1 MFEKVLI
8 ANREEIAVRIIHTC
22 KELDVEA
29 VAVYSD
35 ADEDAKHVRI
45 ADEAYRIGG
54 SKAKDSYL
62 DQESLLEAA
71 REAEVDA
78 IHPGYGFLAENESFA
93 ANVEESDFEWVGP
106 PSDAMADFGEKTKAR
121 KIMEQANVP
130 TVPGT
135 TDPVTEPAEVEA
147 FGEEHGYPLA
157 IKADGGGGG
166 RGLKIVHEPD
176 QIESKL
182 QEAIREGDAYFDNP
196 SVYLERFLENPR
208 HIEVQIIADEHG
220 NVRHLGE
227 RDCSI
232 QRRQQKLLEEA
243 PAPALDEETR
253 ENLCEAACRGVS
265 SAGYVNAG
273 TVEFLY
279 EDSGNQRSADSG
291 TADGDGEFYFIEV
304 NARIQVEH
312 GVSEELTGIDLVK
325 WQLRVAAGEELAFS
339 QENVERHGA
348 AMEFRLNA
356 EDPDNDFTPI
366 PGTLSTYN
374 PPRGI
379 GVRVD
384 DGVDEGDSITPF
396 YDSMFGKVIVTGED
410 RAEVIARGKRALEE
424 TEIDGVPTTIPFHQ
438 QLLEDDGF
446 LENEH
451 STTYVEEQLL
461 DE

>member
-8 ANREEIAVRIIHTC
+8 ANREEIAVRIIQACT
-22 KELDVEA
+22 ELDIEA

-35 ADEDAKHVRI
+35 ADEDAKHVRL
-45 ADEAYRIGG
+45 ADEAYRVGS
-54 SKAKDSYL
+54 SKAADSYL

-71 REAEVDA
+71 READVDA

-93 ANVEESDFEWVGP
+93 ANVESSGFEWIGP
-106 PSDAMADFGEKTKAR
+106 PSDVMADFGEKTRAR
-121 KIMEQANVP
+121 KIMSAADVP
-130 TVPGT
+130 VVPGT
-135 TDPVTEPAEVEA
+135 TDPVTDPEAVAA
-147 FGEEHGYPLA
+147 FGEEHGYPVA

-166 RGLKIVHEPD
+166 RGLKIVREPD
-176 QIESKL
+176 QIEEKL
-182 QEAIREGDAYFDNP
+182 REAIREGEAYFDNP
-196 SVYLERFLENPR
+196 NVYLERFLEAPR
-208 HIEVQIIADEHG
+208 HIEVQVIADEHG
-220 NVRHLGE
+220 TVRHLGE
-227 RDCSI
+227 RDCSV

-243 PAPALDEETR
+243 PAPGLDDDTR
-253 ENLCEAACRGVS
+253 ERLCEAACRGVS

-279 EDSGNQRSADSG
+279 DDSAD
-291 TADGDGEFYFIEV
+291 ANDDGEFYFLEV

-325 WQLRVAAGEELAFS
+325 WQLRVAAGEELTFD
-339 QENVERHGA
+339 QDEVEHRGA

-384 DGVDEGDSITPF
+384 DGVDESDAITPF

-410 RAEVIARGKRALEE
+410 RAEAIARGKRALA
-424 TEIDGVPTTIPFHQ
+424 EIEIEGIPTTIPFHRHI
-438 QLLEDDGF
+438 LEDEGF
-446 LENEH
+446 LENRH
-451 STTYVEEQLL
+451 STTYVEEELL
-461 DE
+461 EE

>member
-8 ANREEIAVRIIHTC
+8 ANREEIAVRIIHAC

-35 ADEDAKHVRI
+35 ADEDAKHVRV
-45 ADEAYRIGG
+45 ADEAYHIGG

-71 REAEVDA
+71 READADA

-93 ANVEESDFEWVGP
+93 ANVEASDFEWIGP
-106 PSDAMADFGEKTKAR
+106 PSEAMADFGEKTKAR

-130 TVPGT
+130 VVPGT
-135 TDPVTEPAEVEA
+135 AEPVTEPAAVEA

-166 RGLKIVHEPD
+166 RGLKVVYEPG

-182 QEAIREGDAYFDNP
+182 QEAVREGDAYFDNP
-196 SVYLERFLENPR
+196 NVYLERFLENPR

-232 QRRQQKLLEEA
+232 QRRQQKLVEEA
-243 PAPALDEETR
+243 PAPVLNDQTR
-253 ENLCEAACRGVS
+253 EDLCEAARRGVS

-279 EDSGNQRSADSG
+279 D
-291 TADGDGEFYFIEV
+291 DGEFYFIEV

-325 WQLRVAAGEELAFS
+325 WQLRVAAGEELSFD
-339 QENVERHGA
+339 QDDVERHGV

-384 DGVDEGDSITPF
+384 DGVDVGDSITPF

-410 RAEVIARGKRALEE
+410 RDEVIARGKRALTE
-424 TEIDGVPTTIPFHQ
+424 TDIEGIPTTIPFHQ
-438 QLLEDDGF
+438 QLLEDEGF

-451 STTYVEEQLL
+451 STTYVEKELIK
-461 DE
+461 E

>member
-1 MFEKVLI
+1 MFEKILI
-8 ANREEIAVRIIHTC
+8 ANREEIAVRIMQACT
-22 KELDVEA
+22 ELGIEA

-35 ADEDAKHVRI
+35 ADEDAKQVRL
-45 ADEAYRIGG
+45 ADEACHIGG
-54 SKAKDSYL
+54 SKATDSYL

-71 REAEVDA
+71 READVDA

-93 ANVEESDFEWVGP
+93 ANVEASDFEWIGP
-106 PSDAMADFGEKTKAR
+106 PSEAMADFGEKTKAR
-121 KIMEQANVP
+121 KIMEQADVP
-130 TVPGT
+130 VVPGT
-135 TDPVTEPAEVEA
+135 TDPVTDPEEVA
-147 FGEEHGYPLA
+147 TFGEEHGYPLA

-166 RGLKIVHEPD
+166 RGLKIVREPD
-176 QIESKL
+176 QIEDKL
-182 QEAIREGDAYFDNP
+182 QEAIREGEAYFDNP
-196 SVYLERFLENPR
+196 NVYLERFLESPR
-208 HIEVQIIADEHG
+208 HIEVQVIADKHG
-220 NVRHLGE
+220 TVRHLGE

-243 PAPALDEETR
+243 PAPDLDDETR
-253 ENLCEAACRGVS
+253 DELCEAACRGVA

-279 EDSGNQRSADSG
+279 DDSTDGDS
-291 TADGDGEFYFIEV
+291 DDGEFYFIEV

-325 WQLRVAAGEELAFS
+325 WQLRVAAGEELTFS
-339 QENVERHGA
+339 QDEVKRRGA

-384 DGVDEGDSITPF
+384 DGVDEGDAITPF

-410 RAEVIARGKRALEE
+410 RAEAIARGKRALAE
-424 TEIDGVPTTIPFHQ
+424 THIKGIPTTIPFHQ
-438 QLLEDDGF
+438 QLLKDEGF

-451 STTYVEEQLL
+451 STTYVEDKLL
-461 DE
+461 EE